1 MVNIIFIVDIFVN
14 LFSAYQDEDLSIE
27 NDIKVSYKEML
38 DTLNHYTSSY
48 VLHTIF
54 LKSV

>member
-38 DTLNHYTSSY
+38 DTKPHPLY
-48 VLHTIF
+48 IF
-54 LKSV
+54 